1 MSKKKV
7 LLLGASA
14 LQLAAIRKTKE
25 LGVTCIA
32 VDYDENAV
40 GVKEVDKFYDIST
53 IVMQACSR
61 NGSKRKGGW
70 NIYYM

>member
-25 LGVTCIA
+25 LGLPVLQWIMMR
-32 VDYDENAV
+32 
-40 GVKEVDKFYDIST
+40 
-53 IVMQACSR
+53 MQ
-61 NGSKRKGGW
+61 
-70 NIYYM
+70 